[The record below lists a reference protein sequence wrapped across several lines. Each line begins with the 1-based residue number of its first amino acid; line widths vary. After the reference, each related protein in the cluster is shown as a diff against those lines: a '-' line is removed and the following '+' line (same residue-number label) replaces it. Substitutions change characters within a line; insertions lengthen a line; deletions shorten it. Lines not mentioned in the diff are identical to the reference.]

1 MKIGMEHIKSLR
13 TLYEIEQR
21 MCRLIEEQIRVPYKS
36 TKEHIVVRDN
46 MSSRIL
52 LDIRVGILPI
62 LNSYYWAL
70 KQVKSYNVF
79 SLLCHGVSHMVFH
92 MDKRLQKNKDAIVKT
107 YPKLEELYT
116 LIDELKEITLDW
128 AINISEVYESR

>member
-1 MKIGMEHIKSLR
+1 MAHIKRLR

-46 MSSRIL
+46 TSSLIL
-52 LDIRVGILPI
+52 LDIRVGILPV

-70 KQVKSYNVF
+70 KQAKDYNAF
-79 SLLCHGVSHMVFH
+79 SFLCHGVSYMAFH
-92 MDKRLQKNKDAIVKT
+92 MDKYLQKNKDAIVKV

-116 LIDELKEITLDW
+116 LNDELKETTLDW
-128 AINISEVYESR
+128 AINILEVYENR